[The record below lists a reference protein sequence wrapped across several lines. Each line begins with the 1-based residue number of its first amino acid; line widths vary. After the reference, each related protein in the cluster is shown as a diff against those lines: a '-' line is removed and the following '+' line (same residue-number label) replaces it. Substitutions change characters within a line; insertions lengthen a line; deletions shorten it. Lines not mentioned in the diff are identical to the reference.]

1 MVGNIYASLLHC
13 SYAPN
18 LSLSV
23 SLILFPSPFL
33 FPSFSHPSPPTCCRE
48 AVMVYTPSPDIDAPT
63 VVAVPYSW
71 QYGNN
76 SAGYDV
82 TLSPDELATWS
93 PGRELSKT
101 KPN

>member
-1 MVGNIYASLLHC
+1 MLPYYIVPMLLIF
-13 SYAPN
+13 
-18 LSLSV
+18 LSLSLSYC
-23 SLILFPSPFL
+23 SLLPFFL
-33 FPSFSHPSPPTCCRE
+33 LLSLTPPPPTCCRE
-48 AVMVYTPSPDIDAPT
+48 AVLVYTPSPDIDAPT

>member
-1 MVGNIYASLLHC
+1 MLPYYIVPMLLIF
-13 SYAPN
+13 
-18 LSLSV
+18 LSLSLSYC
-23 SLILFPSPFL
+23 SLLPFFL
-33 FPSFSHPSPPTCCRE
+33 LLSLTPPLPTCCRE
-48 AVMVYTPSPDIDAPT
+48 AVLVYTPSPDIDAPT